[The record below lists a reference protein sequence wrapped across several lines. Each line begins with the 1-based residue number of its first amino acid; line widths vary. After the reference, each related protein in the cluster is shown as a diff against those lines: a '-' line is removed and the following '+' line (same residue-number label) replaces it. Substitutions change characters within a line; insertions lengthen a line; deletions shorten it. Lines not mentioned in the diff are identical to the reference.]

1 MMSSARSCLAAFAA
15 LVIVGGA
22 APLLPAQTSPR
33 RPAGTAAAGDTT
45 GTVRPRPGIAPDASS
60 QPTVR
65 RALEMLRVT
74 NEWTLS
80 EQASICE
87 IPAPP
92 FKEQQRAA
100 EFARRLRALGLQNV
114 RIDAAGNVLGERPG
128 ATDGPATVLSAH
140 LDTVFP
146 EGTDVRVR
154 RSGDTLRGPGISDD
168 CRGLAVVLAVARA
181 MRGNGIRTAGPILFV
196 GTVGEEGAGNLRGV
210 RHLVDVELRDRIGY
224 FLSVDGGGQGVTS
237 AAVGSIRYK
246 ATFFGPGGHSYGAFG
261 IANPVHALGR
271 AVARLAEL
279 RVPAS
284 PRTTFNVGV
293 IGGGTSVN
301 SIATEA
307 WMDLD
312 MRSVSPA
319 ELNKLDAAARAAID
333 SAVADELARWPQS
346 NVLLGVRIDTIG
358 IRPAATQADTA
369 RIVRL
374 ALETGRASGLMPRT
388 SASSTD
394 ANYPMSRGIPAI
406 EMDGGGSGRGSHSP
420 DEMYV
425 DGPYG
430 YRGPQWVLR
439 LVLAL
444 AGVQR

>member
-1 MMSSARSCLAAFAA
+1 MPHTRAGPRLLLCLALLLNIPAA
-15 LVIVGGA
+15 LDAQRSTSRGA
-22 APLLPAQTSPR
+22 A
-33 RPAGTAAAGDTT
+33 AA
-45 GTVRPRPGIAPDASS
+45 
-60 QPTVR
+60 
-65 RALEMLRVT
+65 RALNALRSN

-80 EQASICE
+80 QQASICE

-92 FKEQQRAA
+92 FKEQQRAE

-114 RIDAAGNVLGERPG
+114 RIDDAGNVLGERGGSSPR
-128 ATDGPATVLSAH
+128 PLVVLSAH

-146 EGTDVRVR
+146 EGTDVSVTRAA
-154 RSGDTLRGPGISDD
+154 DTLRGPGIGDD
-168 CRGLAVVLAVARA
+168 CRGLAVLLAVARA
-181 MRGNGIRTAGPILFV
+181 MRDHRVPAIGTIVFAA
-196 GTVGEEGAGNLRGV
+196 TVGEEGAGNLRGV
-210 RHLVDVELRDRIGY
+210 RHLVDVELRDRIDY
-224 FLSVDGGGQGVTS
+224 FISVDGGGQGVTS

-261 IANPVHALGR
+261 IANPIHALGR
-271 AVARLAEL
+271 AVARLAAL
-279 RVPAS
+279 QVPAS

-301 SIATEA
+301 SIASEA
-307 WMDLD
+307 WLDLD
-312 MRSVSPA
+312 MRSASPV
-319 ELNKLDAAARAAID
+319 ELQKLEAAARGALD
-333 SAVADELARWPQS
+333 SAVTEERARWPRS
-346 NVLLGVRIDTIG
+346 NVPLGVRIDTIG

-369 RIVRL
+369 RIVRT
-374 ALETGRASGLMPRT
+374 AVETGRAAGLSPRT

-406 EMDGGGSGRGSHSP
+406 EMDGGGSGRGSHSL
-420 DEMYV
+420 DEIYV

-444 AGVQR
+444 SRPQR